1 MGQFNAIAK
10 SIRDVVIPEP
20 DVDEDEA
27 DLSDSGESYQW
38 IYPKTLQ
45 NS

>member
-27 DLSDSGESYQW
+27 DLSDSGESY
-38 IYPKTLQ
+38 PKTLQ